1 VFSSSEYITRTA
13 KQRARSPSPLIE
25 LSFNSSSNNSTTPS
39 INNSGSIMSNKLH
52 LAIVLWKTCVTLLL
66 NEATLSQFIEFLV
79 PGKKTGSHT
88 SVTYGAKHHQL

>member
-1 VFSSSEYITRTA
+1 
-13 KQRARSPSPLIE
+13 
-25 LSFNSSSNNSTTPS
+25 
-39 INNSGSIMSNKLH
+39 MSNKLH